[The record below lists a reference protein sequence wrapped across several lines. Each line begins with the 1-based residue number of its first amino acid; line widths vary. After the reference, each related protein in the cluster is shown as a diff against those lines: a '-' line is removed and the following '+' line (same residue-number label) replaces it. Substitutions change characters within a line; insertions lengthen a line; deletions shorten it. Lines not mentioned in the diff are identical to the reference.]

1 MMRILK
7 GNLYTFSK
15 MIRRNQNNDLSNRNP
30 VNLPRD
36 AFAPHSAYFI
46 VNF

>member
-7 GNLYTFSK
+7 GNLYTVSK
-15 MIRRNQNNDLSNRNP
+15 MIRRNQNNDLSNRNL

-36 AFAPHSAYFI
+36 TFAPHSAYFK